1 MSVRR
6 ALHDWLCDMKLFPA
20 GEAAVIDRYVGYYK
34 PYATSHEEL
43 DRDEELFEETRNAA
57 RVLIEAVT
65 NLRAG
70 IRPADWKLEDPRPK

>member
-1 MSVRR
+1 
-6 ALHDWLCDMKLFPA
+6 MKLFPA

-43 DRDEELFEETRNAA
+43 DHDEESFEETRNAA
-57 RVLIEAVT
+57 RVLSEAVT